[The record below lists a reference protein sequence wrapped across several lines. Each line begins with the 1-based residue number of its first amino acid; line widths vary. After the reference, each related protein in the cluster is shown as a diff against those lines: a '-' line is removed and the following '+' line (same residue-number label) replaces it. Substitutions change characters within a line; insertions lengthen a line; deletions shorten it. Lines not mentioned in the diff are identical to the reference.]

1 VKAIVTEIM
10 RETPE
15 ISSFRLAP
23 EADVKYVA
31 GQWMYV
37 RLTPEL
43 KHHFTISA
51 SPTEPYLQFTT
62 KNRSESEYKKH
73 LWSMKTGDGVEI
85 TGPFGSFV
93 LDEADTGPK
102 IFVAGGIG
110 ITPFRSMIKYT
121 SDKKLD
127 LNISLLYSVKNK
139 SEGAFV
145 DELMNV
151 KYQMSNN

>member
-1 VKAIVTEIM
+1 
-10 RETPE
+10 
-15 ISSFRLAP
+15 
-23 EADVKYVA
+23 
-31 GQWMYV
+31 
-37 RLTPEL
+37 
-43 KHHFTISA
+43 
-51 SPTEPYLQFTT
+51 
-62 KNRSESEYKKH
+62 
-73 LWSMKTGDGVEI
+73 MKTGDGVEI

-145 DELMNV
+145 QELSRFKIIETEKEGRLDAEKMQ
-151 KYQMSNN
+151 KYCPNWKQSSVWLCGPPAMVEAMMEVVQKMGFAPENIKSEEFSGY